1 MSENMFK
8 PEESR
13 VIARYQRML
22 SESADREARYGA
34 LADTLAN
41 QVAMLQ
47 EELRRFKD
55 NPAAGADGT
64 AESSTS

>member
-1 MSENMFK
+1 MSENVLK

-34 LADTLAN
+34 LADMLAS
-41 QVAMLQ
+41 QVVMLQ
-47 EELRRFKD
+47 EELRRLRD
-55 NPAAGADGT
+55 DPAVPADGT
-64 AESSTS
+64 VRPPT